1 MDEFQ
6 AGDGFQRGIKQVVL
20 RSSSVCTVVVMVPP
34 VLGQHFFPDRMMTYS
49 QVLTSSKLKVTNA
62 VIDEVSPQVEGK
74 SPNTTVT

>member
-1 MDEFQ
+1 MDEIQ
-6 AGDGFQRGIKQVVL
+6 AGGGFQRGIKQVVL
-20 RSSSVCTVVVMVPP
+20 RSSVCTVVVVVPP

-74 SPNTTVT
+74 SPNTTAT